1 MARLCPQCD
10 EIHFETTGSPLPTH
24 CRKCGADLNEAAGL
38 LPSGSYDQS
47 PQAGDGKPKGKPRPR
62 RAGKWANGM
71 KGIVIGVCVLTA
83 AGVLIALG
91 VGWNIG
97 AKEVK
102 VEILN
107 APADTPKQFR
117 RDLLTA
123 RYSVGSKTYYAY
135 PGLRREKE
143 TGTLYYLPDDPA
155 TTYEMRPFFAL
166 LIGSM
171 LLLIGLSVLTIG
183 VIKFVVGRA
192 RAVDFERTMATAG
205 G

>member
-38 LPSGSYDQS
+38 LPVGSYEDAPADQ
-47 PQAGDGKPKGKPRPR
+47 KPKAKPKAKHPG
-62 RAGKWANGM
+62 GKWPNGL
-71 KGIVIGVCVLTA
+71 KGIVIGVSVLIV
-83 AGVLIALG
+83 AGVLITLG
-91 VGWNIG
+91 VGWNTQ

-117 RDLLTA
+117 RDLLTG

-155 TTYEMRPFFAL
+155 TTYEMRPFFTL
-166 LIGSM
+166 LIGSK
-171 LLLIGLSVLTIG
+171 LFFIGLSILTIG
-183 VIKFVVGRA
+183 VIKFLVARA
-192 RAVDFERTMATAG
+192 RTVDFERTMATTG